1 MASPKIHPPT
11 FSAQPGR
18 SRAAIYARVST
29 SNNGQDPTMQTRE
42 MEEFC
47 ERRNWEL
54 AGSYVDN
61 GISGSKESR
70 PELDRLMADAHRRRF
85 DTVVVWKF
93 DRFAR

>member
-1 MASPKIHPPT
+1 MASPKIHPRT
-11 FSAQPGR
+11 FSTQPGR
-18 SRAAIYARVST
+18 TRAAVYARVAK

-47 ERRNWEL
+47 DRRSWEL
-54 AGSYVDN
+54 AGSYIDN
-61 GISGSKESR
+61 GVSGSKESR